1 MWPGASQ
8 WVSEIGEPPH
18 NETVGEGMFDT
29 QDEAREAA
37 LKAVADARATLIALL
52 PSDLA
57 ATAAQWP
64 EPTVSVWDA

>member
-1 MWPGASQ
+1 
-8 WVSEIGEPPH
+8 
-18 NETVGEGMFDT
+18 MFDT